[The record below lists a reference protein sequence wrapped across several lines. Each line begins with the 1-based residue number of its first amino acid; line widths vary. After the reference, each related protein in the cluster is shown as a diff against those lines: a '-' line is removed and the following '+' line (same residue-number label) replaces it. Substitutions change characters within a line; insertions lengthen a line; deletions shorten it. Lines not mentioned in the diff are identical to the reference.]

1 MRTRISLLILVLLAV
16 VLTGAPVTAQKASDA
31 VHLVLSVESDG
42 GVNINRFNWDVQALS
57 PVYPGTSVGTSDF
70 LDLSGRSRVIVLC
83 TDLQIVEQLNSEV
96 PRCNPY
102 PNVTAFF
109 SADDPTWIPDSGPV
123 MVFDPAALPEGIDAS
138 AAELE
143 TLSNA
148 AQTETT
154 TLTQTIQ
161 GLGLSEEAEA
171 FAVASVYRT
180 EGLYLDAI
188 ATLLDLPDIECQRPR
203 GVTAPTGTDRPLV
216 KSPVLYLRL
225 GELYQMIGQD
235 EDAGRY
241 YECAAVLAEALQ
253 DPANLGLAFA
263 RWANISE
270 DPGQAIQFYQN
281 AINNFALLGAADYA
295 DAMLEVCGSRNCT
308 MPQ

>member
-1 MRTRISLLILVLLAV
+1 MRTRISLLVLVAML
-16 VLTGAPVTAQKASDA
+16 LTGAGVTATAQKSSDA

-42 GVNINRFNWDVQALS
+42 GVNINRFNWDVQALA
-57 PVYPGTSVGTSDF
+57 PVYPGTSVGASDF
-70 LDLSGRSRVIVLC
+70 LELMGRSRVVVLC

-102 PNVTAFF
+102 PKVTAFF
-109 SADDPTWIPDSGPV
+109 AADDPSWTPDSGPV

-143 TLSNA
+143 TLSGNA
-148 AQTETT
+148 LDETN

-161 GLGLSEEAEA
+161 GLGLSAEAEA

-188 ATLLDLPDIECQRPR
+188 ATLLDVPNIECQRPR
-203 GVTAPTGTDRPLV
+203 GVTAPTGTDRPLA

-225 GELYQMIGQD
+225 GELYQLIGQD

-263 RWANISE
+263 RWANLSE

-281 AINNFALLGAADYA
+281 AINNFATLGAADFA
-295 DAMLEVCGSRNCT
+295 NDMLEVCGSRNCT
-308 MPQ
+308 MP